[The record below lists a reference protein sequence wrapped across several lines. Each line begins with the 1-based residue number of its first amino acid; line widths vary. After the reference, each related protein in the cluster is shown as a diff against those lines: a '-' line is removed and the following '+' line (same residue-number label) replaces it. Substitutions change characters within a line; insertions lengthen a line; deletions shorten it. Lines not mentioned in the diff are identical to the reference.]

1 MLVSVLTT
9 SSRTREPLDSEVGL
23 IALCIRG
30 SQILRATRH
39 HRDRYRRRVDAAAF
53 LRGRNS
59 LDPVAAGLVFETAAA
74 FASNLEAYGVEP
86 DGSRGNV
93 RAVALSTFRLC
104 KAFVGFRQLSYEEL
118 RVVSAFGGT
127 DFQCDDG
134 RHPDVPFL
142 VDPGSVCTAS
152 FAARPERRQRC
163 WSMGSFR
170 VVMAVTMPHRR
181 SGCNSCHGLRPAR
194 EFLPREGVVPAPKA
208 DGARRDR
215 RLPRPRSARLRNVSA
230 ACRGAVRP
238 ILQRTW
244 RRRRGARHG
253 RTPSLPFSTVVI
265 GRQTAAGVLE
275 VPCAGRLY

>member
-1 MLVSVLTT
+1 MLAA
-9 SSRTREPLDSEVGL
+9 RARAGEPLDPEV
-23 IALCIRG
+23 ALLPLRIWRRR
-30 SQILRATRH
+30 ILRTADH

-86 DGSRGNV
+86 DRGRGNV

-194 EFLPREGVVPAPKA
+194 EFLPREGAV
-208 DGARRDR
+208 
-215 RLPRPRSARLRNVSA
+215 PRSEV
-230 ACRGAVRP
+230 
-238 ILQRTW
+238 
-244 RRRRGARHG
+244 RRR
-253 RTPSLPFSTVVI
+253 
-265 GRQTAAGVLE
+265 
-275 VPCAGRLY
+275 